1 MNAHG
6 SQMHSF
12 VTKVLPTPK
21 PKPAHPVQ
29 KKPGAGV
36 TRRVNVIPAALTRKD
51 LAAAD
56 YRLLRRFMTGHS
68 HDTVHAAT
76 LALKS
81 LQTTIVLLDA
91 LNDKDTR
98 MAESGLLGEDS
109 EALSALVA
117 RQDNVRAALRG
128 CMRELAAMRVL
139 RLQELV
145 EMEAALERE
154 ERRQRQ
160 AVKAKSSVKKAKTAA
175 EVHFEGSDEPG
186 TPTIQ
191 IDPTLLAQATKTLL
205 TDPDGINAKAAS
217 TGDSR
222 KRASKRTV
230 GKVKHA

>member
-1 MNAHG
+1 M
-6 SQMHSF
+6 SDLHSF

-21 PKPAHPVQ
+21 PKPAHPAQ

-36 TRRVNVIPAALTRKD
+36 IRRVNVIPAALTRKD

-56 YRLLRRFMTGHS
+56 YRLLRRFMTGHY

-109 EALSALVA
+109 EALSVLVA

-160 AVKAKSSVKKAKTAA
+160 AIKAKAKAKTAA
-175 EVHFEGSDEPG
+175 EVHYEGSDEPG